1 MGVFTMTDE
10 TELKSNL
17 SRSLT
22 ALIVAFLLAIVHQ
35 LLFYGKL
42 PGVSYPIFVC
52 LFYAYMLYFAKAK
65 QRKLTKF
72 SYFWFGAIFLLSLT
86 YVLFHNLFYFGLNLL
101 VIPVLIL
108 LHMTYLLSDKRPSWS
123 QFKMFWDT
131 LEHLLPQNF
140 RHWGTVFKDIKSGR
154 DSKVKN
160 ERKQV
165 LGKVFTGLAISFPIL
180 LVVITLL
187 ASADGVFHHV
197 LIWLP
202 NSLDRIS
209 FGEII
214 GRTLWILLLGMGIF
228 GLVWGF
234 VDSKVYDWNVQPK
247 EYGPALA
254 PVTFKVDPVI
264 MTTILIAINTVYVLF
279 VIVQF
284 SYLFGAWEGM
294 LPEGSSYAEY
304 ARSGFFEL
312 MMVTAI
318 NFVILLLA
326 LGSEGKRDGLLQ
338 KVINILLYILVG
350 CSTVM
355 LYSAYTRLTLY
366 EEAYG
371 YTMIRFLVHA
381 FMIFM
386 GLLLIL
392 AAVRIAVARLPLVK
406 CYIVLGLASYVVM
419 NYIGMDVIIANKNM
433 ERYEV
438 SGKLDADYLVG
449 LSPEVIPSLI
459 KFSRKEDGMLDQFLK
474 NEWWNGAQRE
484 RNWQSFN
491 FPEYRAQRELEKY
504 FAQ

>member
-10 TELKSNL
+10 TELKLN
-17 SRSLT
+17 RSLT

-65 QRKLTKF
+65 LRKLTRL

-123 QFKMFWDT
+123 QFRVFWDT
-131 LEHLLPQNF
+131 LEHVIPQNF
-140 RHWGTVFKDIKSGR
+140 RHWGTAFKDIKSSS
-154 DSKVKN
+154 DSKVKD

-165 LGKVFTGLAISFPIL
+165 LGKVLTGLAISFPIL

-202 NSLDRIS
+202 NMLDRIS

-214 GRTLWILLLGMGIF
+214 VRTLWIILMGMGLF

-234 VDSKVYDWNVQPK
+234 VDSKIYDWNVQPK
-247 EYGPALA
+247 EYGPVLA
-254 PVTFKVDPVI
+254 PVTFRVDPVI
-264 MTTILIAINTVYVLF
+264 MATILIAINTVYVLF

-294 LPEGSSYAEY
+294 LPEGSSYADY

-312 MMVTAI
+312 IMVTAI
-318 NFVILLLA
+318 NFVILMLA
-326 LGSEGKRDGLLQ
+326 LGSDGKRGGLLQ
-338 KVINILLYILVG
+338 KVIHILLYILVG

-371 YTMIRFLVHA
+371 YTTIRFLVHA

-392 AAVRIAVARLPLVK
+392 AAVRIAVPRLPLAK

-459 KFSRKEDGMLDQFLK
+459 KFSRKEEGMLDQFLR
-474 NEWWNGAQRE
+474 NEWWDGAQIE
-484 RNWQSFN
+484 RKWQSFN

>member
-10 TELKSNL
+10 TELKLN
-17 SRSLT
+17 RSLA

-52 LFYAYMLYFAKAK
+52 LFYVYMLYYAKAK
-65 QRKLTKF
+65 MRKLTKL
-72 SYFWFGAIFLLSLT
+72 SYFWFGAIFLLSMT

-123 QFKMFWDT
+123 QFRILWDT

-140 RHWGTVFKDIKSGR
+140 RHWGTVFKDVKSSS
-154 DSKVKN
+154 DSKVKDG
-160 ERKQV
+160 RKQV
-165 LGKVFTGLAISFPIL
+165 LGKVFTGLAISLPIL

-202 NSLDRIS
+202 NMLDRIS

-214 GRTLWILLLGMGIF
+214 VRTLWVLLIGMGLF

-234 VDSKVYDWNVQPK
+234 VDSKVYDWNVQPRK
-247 EYGPALA
+247 YGPVQA

-279 VIVQF
+279 VILQF

-294 LPEGSSYAEY
+294 LPEGSSYADY

-312 MMVTAI
+312 IMVTAI
-318 NFVILLLA
+318 NFVILMLA
-326 LGSEGKRDGLLQ
+326 LGSEGKRGGLLQ
-338 KVINILLYILVG
+338 KVINIMLYILVG

-355 LYSAYTRLTLY
+355 LYSAYTRLSLY

-371 YTMIRFLVHA
+371 YTTIRFLVHA

-392 AAVRIAVARLPLVK
+392 AAVRIVVPRLPLAK
-406 CYIVLGLASYVVM
+406 CYIVLGLTSYVVM
-419 NYIGMDVIIANKNM
+419 NYIGMDVIIANMNM

-474 NEWWNGAQRE
+474 NKWWDGAQRE
-484 RNWQSFN
+484 RKWQSFN
-491 FPEYRAQRELEKY
+491 FPEYQAQRELEKY